1 MSLFGVFE
9 RRNMENPG
17 HPLTSKVLTDF
28 MDGPGLAAGISV
40 TETSAM
46 KMSAVYRAV
55 TLISGVA
62 SSLPL
67 RAYKSGTRDVSPSPL
82 LANPHPDMT
91 PLEFWRLSYAH
102 RCMWG
107 NSYHFKARTGAG
119 QLQWLYPIHPSQV
132 KVGRVRPS
140 QANPSG
146 KVFQVTDDAGAQ
158 HPYTSAD
165 IFHIPGFGYDGVTGC
180 SPIRAAAQGVG
191 LGLAA
196 EEYGARLFG
205 SGSLL
210 SGILQT
216 EQRLDQ
222 GKAEALQSRWQA
234 RRSGLAGAHSVAVLD
249 NGAKFQSLTMP
260 NTDSQFLESRNF
272 QIGDV
277 GRFFGIP
284 SFLMGL
290 TEKSTSWGTGLEQQ
304 AIGWVT
310 FDLGPQWLSPTEQR
324 ITKELTGTGV
334 DAKYSVQGLL
344 RGDSTARAN
353 YYRVMRE
360 VGGMS
365 ANDIRDLEDRP
376 PVEGGNTYLQP
387 LNMAPLGQTPEPAE
401 TAPTPTRSVRNVERD
416 ENGDIVRIV
425 ETEEEV

>member
-1 MSLFGVFE
+1 MALRKAAALVSSLFGMFE

-17 HPLTSKVLTDF
+17 HPLTSKVLTDII
-28 MDGPGLAAGISV
+28 DGPGLAAGVTV
-40 TETSAM
+40 TEASAM

-67 RAYKSGTRDVSPSPL
+67 RAYKTGTRDVAPSTI
-82 LANPHPDMT
+82 LANPHPDLT
-91 PLEFWRLSYAH
+91 PLEYWRLSYAH
-102 RCMWG
+102 RAMWG
-107 NSYHFKARTGAG
+107 NAYSFKARTGAG

-132 KVGRVRPS
+132 KVGRARPTS
-140 QANPSG
+140 ANPSG
-146 KVFQVTDDAGAQ
+146 KIFEVTADSGEKRT
-158 HPYTSAD
+158 YTPAD
-165 IFHIPGFGYDGVTGC
+165 IFHVPGFGYDGVTGV
-180 SPIRAAAQGVG
+180 SPLRLAAQGIG
-191 LGLAA
+191 MSLAA

-205 SGSLL
+205 SGSLM

-216 EQRLDQ
+216 EQRLTQDQ
-222 GKAEALQSRWQA
+222 AEALQSRWQA
-234 RRSGLAGAHSVAVLD
+234 KRAGLGRSHQTAVLD
-249 NGAKFQSLTMP
+249 AGAKFQQLTMP
-260 NTDSQFLESRNF
+260 NRDSQFIESRDF
-272 QIGDV
+272 QVGDV
-277 GRFFGIP
+277 ARFFGVP

-290 TEKSTSWGTGLEQQ
+290 TDKSTSWGTGLEQQ

-360 VGGMS
+360 VGGLS

-376 PVEGGNTYLQP
+376 PVEGGDTYLQP
-387 LNMAPLGQTPEPAE
+387 LNMAPLGQTPDPAD
-401 TAPTPTRSVRNVERD
+401 S
-416 ENGDIVRIV
+416 
-425 ETEEEV
+425 TE

>member
-1 MSLFGVFE
+1 
-9 RRNMENPG
+9 MENPG
-17 HPLTSKVLTDF
+17 YPLTSSALTDF
-28 MDGPGLAAGISV
+28 LDGPGLAAGIAV

-55 TLISGVA
+55 TLISGVS

-67 RAYKSGTRDVSPSPL
+67 RAYRTGTRDRATSML
-82 LANPHPDMT
+82 LENPHPDLT
-91 PLEFWRLSYAH
+91 PLELWRLSYAH

-107 NSYHFKARTGAG
+107 NSYHFKARTRAG
-119 QLQWLYPIHPSQV
+119 QLQWLYPLTPSRV
-132 KVGRVRPS
+132 KVGKARPIA
-140 QANPSG
+140 ANPSG
-146 KVFQVTDDAGAQ
+146 KVFQVTDDDGTK
-158 HPYTSAD
+158 HSYTPRE
-165 IFHIPGFGYDGVTGC
+165 IFHIPGFGYDGITGV
-180 SPIRAAAQGVG
+180 SPIRLAAQGVG

-205 SGSLL
+205 SGSLM

-216 EQRLDQ
+216 EQRLEQ
-222 GKAEALQSRWQA
+222 SQANALQERWKA
-234 RRSGLAGAHSVAVLD
+234 KRAGLAKSHEVAVLD
-249 NGAKFQSLTMP
+249 AGAKFQPLTMP
-260 NTDSQFLESRNF
+260 NTDSQFIESRNF

-277 GRFFGIP
+277 GRYFGVP

-324 ITKELTGTGV
+324 ITKELTGAGV

-360 VGGMS
+360 VGGLS

-376 PVEGGNTYLQP
+376 PVKGGDTYLQP
-387 LNMAPLGQTPEPAE
+387 LNLAPLGEDAT
-401 TAPTPTRSVRNVERD
+401 T
-416 ENGDIVRIV
+416 GDTDDAIDA
-425 ETEEEV
+425 